1 MFSDSQSSNS
11 QSSNSQSS
19 NSQSSN
25 SQSSNSRSLFSK
37 VRLSL
42 AFSLIASFNAPFI
55 LPAITQ
61 TKAQAQSLQ
70 NQSLQNQNIQTQ
82 TAQAQPTQAQPNI
95 FTDVSSDYW
104 AHDYIEGLTKLNII
118 SGFPDGTFQ
127 PNERVT
133 RAEFAAILRRAF
145 LQSQPI
151 TAQPFTDVP
160 ANYWATEAIYA
171 ARTAGFLSGYPGNRF
186 EPDSPL
192 RRDEALISLT
202 NGLKYTGG
210 SLETL
215 TRYSDAESILDYAR
229 PIIAT
234 ATEANLVVNYPNPDQ
249 VGSYRHASRAE
260 VAAFVYQALVK
271 EGRATPLVAKADSWQ
286 REPIAT
292 IPVEAEKMSFSRNGQ
307 QLVTLTSQGSG
318 LQIWNAQTG
327 TLIRAIFIKD
337 IATEIMT
344 RVEAIAI
351 SPDGRQIAA
360 ISRATPSQIVTATV
374 WSVETGEQLWSKPLG
389 TAQTEHSDGIPYILF
404 PQITFSPDG
413 EQIMTQVNLGTSAT
427 SRATNGQLRLHSA
440 GTGEIV
446 QSLDYAADGNAE
458 LLQFA
463 FSPDG
468 KFLATASHLNA
479 DLGPSFDEHRVNLWR
494 LNRDNGFDNFQTIQ
508 LVGLTEGDFTF
519 VDMVFTNSGLLNF
532 LRQALYETRLDTW
545 SLNTGQFYGRTAL
558 PDADRTDLLTR
569 LSPDGQYYFIRGD
582 VAGSRLGNV
591 QTREVQKLDSIDTVA
606 AFSRDGDYLALGNSE
621 GIRIFAKTAP

>member
-1 MFSDSQSSNS
+1 MCLDSRSSS
-11 QSSNSQSS
+11 
-19 NSQSSN
+19 
-25 SQSSNSRSLFSK
+25 SRSLFSK

-42 AFSLIASFNAPFI
+42 AFGLIAGFSAPFV
-55 LPAITQ
+55 LPAIPQ
-61 TKAQAQSLQ
+61 IKAQAQTLQ
-70 NQSLQNQNIQTQ
+70 NQTLQNQTLQNQI
-82 TAQAQPTQAQPNI
+82 AQAQPAQAQPNT

-118 SGFPDGTFQ
+118 NGFPDGTFQ

-171 ARTAGFLSGYPGNRF
+171 ARAAGFLSGYPGNRF
-186 EPDSPL
+186 EPDSPI
-192 RRDEALISLT
+192 RRDEALVSLT

-215 TRYSDAESILDYAR
+215 ARYSDANSILNYAR

-249 VGSYRHASRAE
+249 VGAYRHASRAE

-292 IPVEAEKMSFSRNGQ
+292 IPVEAEKMSFSRNAQ
-307 QLVTLTSQGSG
+307 QIATLTSQGSG

-327 TLIRAIFIKD
+327 ALIREIFIID
-337 IATEIMT
+337 TATEIIT

-351 SPDGRQIAA
+351 SPDGKQIAT
-360 ISRATPSQIVTATV
+360 ISKTTPSQIVTAAI
-374 WSVETGEQLWSKPLG
+374 WSVETGEQIWSKPPG
-389 TAQTEHSDGIPYILF
+389 TAPTELSDGIPSVSF
-404 PQITFSPDG
+404 AQITFSPDG
-413 EQIMTQVNLGTSAT
+413 KQIMTQVNLGTSAT
-427 SRATNGQLRLHSA
+427 GRSTNGQLRLHSA
-440 GTGEIV
+440 ATGEIV
-446 QSLDYAADGNAE
+446 QTLDYAADGNAE

-468 KFLATASHLNA
+468 KFLATASRLNT
-479 DLGPSFDEHRVNLWR
+479 DSGPSFAEHRVNLWR
-494 LNRDNGFDNFQTIQ
+494 LNQDSGFDNFQTIQ
-508 LVGLTEGDFTF
+508 LIGLNEGDFTF

-532 LRQALYETRLDTW
+532 LRQTLYDTRLDTW
-545 SLNTGQFYGRTAL
+545 SLNTGEFYGRIAL

-569 LSPDGQYYFIRGD
+569 LSPDGKYYFIRGD

-591 QTREVQKLDSIDTVA
+591 QTREVQKLDSLDTA
-606 AFSRDGDYLALGNSE
+606 ATFSGDGNYLALGNSQ
-621 GIRIFAKTAP
+621 GIRIFSKTAP